1 MTIDKLSQLQHLNG
15 EIRMLRSQLRK
26 LREDR
31 CKHTVVD
38 AVQASSYCV
47 PYQLHTE
54 VIAGIGPSAQAQALS
69 EAIAKRKAQLAE
81 TLLCR
86 ERELLELEGYIAG
99 IEDSLT
105 RQIFLLRYVEGLSWQ
120 QVAARV
126 NGSEAS
132 VKMAVKRYLANS

>member
-38 AVQASSYCV
+38 AVQASARCV

-54 VIAGIGPSAQAQALS
+54 VIAGIGPSVQAQALS
-69 EAIAKRKAQLAE
+69 EAIAKRKVQLAE
-81 TLLCR
+81 TLLHR
-86 ERELLELEGYIAG
+86 ERELLELERYIAG

-105 RQIFLLRYVEGLSWQ
+105 RQIFTLRYVEGLSWQ
-120 QVAARV
+120 QVGARV